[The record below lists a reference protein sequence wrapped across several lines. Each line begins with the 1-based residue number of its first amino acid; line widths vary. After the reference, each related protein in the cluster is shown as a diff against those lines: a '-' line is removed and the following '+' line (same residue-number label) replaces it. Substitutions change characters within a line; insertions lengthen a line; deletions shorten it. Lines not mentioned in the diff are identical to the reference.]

1 MITFDKLKI
10 VADISTIEIYDQSRF
25 EVIIKNGVVTALK
38 FYQELPYLL
47 MIKVDYQNR
56 EVVVEFSGK
65 VPGKDYPQLISI
77 KTIRRCFENINALCF
92 CSLDVEAMM
101 DSDVVKCDVTKD
113 VRIQDVPKLTQ
124 YVRNHISNYQQY
136 LCRKM
141 RNGNLVV
148 EKNVVSRKTKKRM
161 TIYDKEKE
169 MHRAENEAF
178 VEANGLEGAF
188 DGMCR
193 FELNLDSKE
202 QIRQAL
208 HVHNTKLMT
217 VLSANANPIAD
228 FLDNVVLSES
238 ESISI
243 PDKKTYIMT
252 LVLKDCDYDLEKVE
266 AKMRSF
272 IQSKG
277 TSIKSVMKPYIALLG
292 QMNSDD
298 GMDLWQDAR
307 RKLT

>member
-10 VADISTIEIYDQSRF
+10 VSDITSIEIHDTSRF
-25 EVIIKNGVVTALK
+25 EVITKKGVVTALK
-38 FYQELPYLL
+38 YYQEAPYLL

-56 EVVVEFSGK
+56 EVVIEFSGK
-65 VPGKDYPQLISI
+65 VLGPDYPKLISI
-77 KTIRRCFENINALCF
+77 RTIETCFENINALGF

-113 VRIQDVPKLTQ
+113 VKIENVSGLTQ

-136 LCRKM
+136 LCRKL

-161 TIYDKEKE
+161 TIYDKEKD

-193 FELNLDSKE
+193 FEINLDSKE

-217 VLSANANPIAD
+217 VLSADANPIAD
-228 FLDNVVLSES
+228 FLDNVVQSNNEG
-238 ESISI
+238 INM
-243 PDKKTYIMT
+243 PDKKTYMMT
-252 LVLKDCDYDLEKVE
+252 LVLKDCDFDLEKVE
-266 AKMRSF
+266 AKLRSF
-272 IQSKG
+272 IHSKG
-277 TSIKSVMKPYIALLG
+277 TSIRNVMKPYIALMG
-292 QMNSDD
+292 QMNSNGDEE
-298 GMDLWQDAR
+298 LWQDAR

>member
-10 VADISTIEIYDQSRF
+10 VADISTIVIHDQSRF
-25 EVIIKNGVVTALK
+25 EVITKKGVVTALK
-38 FYQELPYLL
+38 FYQESPYLL

-56 EVVVEFSGK
+56 EVVIEFSGK
-65 VPGKDYPQLISI
+65 VLGRDYPELISI
-77 KTIRRCFENINALCF
+77 RTIGKCFKNINDLGF

-101 DSDVVKCDVTKD
+101 DADVVKCDVTKD
-113 VRIQDVPKLTQ
+113 VKIQDVSGLTQ
-124 YVRNHISNYQQY
+124 YVRNHISNYQQF
-136 LCRKM
+136 LCRRL
-141 RNGNLVV
+141 RNGNLTV

-193 FELNLDSKE
+193 FEINLDSKE

-217 VLSANANPIAD
+217 VLSADANPIAD
-228 FLDNVVLSES
+228 FLDNVVQPES
-238 ESISI
+238 EVSM
-243 PDKKTYIMT
+243 PDKKTYMMT
-252 LVLKDCDYDLEKVE
+252 LVLKDCDYDLERVE
-266 AKMRSF
+266 AKLRSF
-272 IQSKG
+272 IHSKG
-277 TSIKSVMKPYIALLG
+277 TSIKNVMKPYIALMG
-292 QMNSDD
+292 QMTNNN
-298 GMDLWQDAR
+298 GADLWQDAR
-307 RKLT
+307 RKLA

>member
-10 VADISTIEIYDQSRF
+10 VADISTIEIHDQSRF
-25 EVIIKNGVVTALK
+25 EVITKKGVVTALK

-56 EVVVEFSGK
+56 EVVIEFSGK
-65 VPGKDYPQLISI
+65 VLGRDYPELISI
-77 KTIRRCFENINALCF
+77 RTIGKCFENINALGF

-101 DSDVVKCDVTKD
+101 DADVVKCDVTKD
-113 VRIQDVPKLTQ
+113 VKIQDVSGLTQ
-124 YVRNHISNYQQY
+124 YVRNHISNYQQF

-193 FELNLDSKE
+193 FEINLDSKE

-208 HVHNTKLMT
+208 HVHNTKLMS
-217 VLSANANPIAD
+217 VLSADANPIAD
-228 FLDNVVLSES
+228 FLDTVVQPES
-238 ESISI
+238 EVSL
-243 PDKKTYIMT
+243 PDKKTYMMT
-252 LVLKDCDYDLEKVE
+252 LVLKDCDYDLERVE
-266 AKMRSF
+266 AKLRSF
-272 IQSKG
+272 IHSKG
-277 TSIKSVMKPYIALLG
+277 TSIKNVMKPYIALMG
-292 QMNSDD
+292 QMNSN
-298 GMDLWQDAR
+298 GGAELWQDAR

>member
-1 MITFDKLKI
+1 MKI
-10 VADISTIEIYDQSRF
+10 VADISTIEIHDQSRF
-25 EVIIKNGVVTALK
+25 EVITKKGVVTALK

-56 EVVVEFSGK
+56 EVVIEFSGK
-65 VPGKDYPQLISI
+65 VLGRDYPELISTR
-77 KTIRRCFENINALCF
+77 TIGKCFENINALGF

-101 DSDVVKCDVTKD
+101 DADVVKCDVTKD
-113 VRIQDVPKLTQ
+113 VKIQDVSGLTQ
-124 YVRNHISNYQQY
+124 YVRNHISNYQQF

-193 FELNLDSKE
+193 FEINLDSKE

-217 VLSANANPIAD
+217 VLSADANPIAD
-228 FLDNVVLSES
+228 FLDNVVQPES
-238 ESISI
+238 EVSM
-243 PDKKTYIMT
+243 PDKKTYMMK
-252 LVLKDCDYDLEKVE
+252 LVLKDCDYDLERVE

-272 IQSKG
+272 IHSKG
-277 TSIKSVMKPYIALLG
+277 TSIRNVMKPYIALLG
-292 QMNSDD
+292 QMNNN
-298 GMDLWQDAR
+298 GGADLWQDAR
-307 RKLT
+307 RKLA

>member
-10 VADISTIEIYDQSRF
+10 VSDITSIEIHDTSRF
-25 EVIIKNGVVTALK
+25 EVITKKGVVTALK
-38 FYQELPYLL
+38 YYQEAPYLL

-56 EVVVEFSGK
+56 EVVIEFSGK
-65 VPGKDYPQLISI
+65 VLGPDYPKLISI
-77 KTIRRCFENINALCF
+77 RTIETCFENINALGF

-113 VRIQDVPKLTQ
+113 VKIENVSGLTQ

-136 LCRKM
+136 LCRKL

-161 TIYDKEKE
+161 TIYDKEKD

-193 FELNLDSKE
+193 FEINLDSKE
-202 QIRQAL
+202 RL
-208 HVHNTKLMT
+208 CR
-217 VLSANANPIAD
+217 D
-228 FLDNVVLSES
+228 ES
-238 ESISI
+238 HKNHSYLAY
-243 PDKKTYIMT
+243 P
-252 LVLKDCDYDLEKVE
+252 
-266 AKMRSF
+266 
-272 IQSKG
+272 Q
-277 TSIKSVMKPYIALLG
+277 KS
-292 QMNSDD
+292 
-298 GMDLWQDAR
+298 
-307 RKLT
+307 

>member
-10 VADISTIEIYDQSRF
+10 VSDISAIEIHDTSRF
-25 EVIIKNGVVTALK
+25 DVITMKGVVTALK
-38 FYQELPYLL
+38 YYQELPYLL
-47 MIKVDYQNR
+47 MIKVDYQSR

-65 VPGKDYPQLISI
+65 VLGKDYPKLISI
-77 KTIRRCFENINALCF
+77 RTIRKCFENINALGF
-92 CSLDVEAMM
+92 CSLDVEAML
-101 DSDVVKCDVTKD
+101 DADVVKCDVTRD
-113 VRIQDVPKLTQ
+113 VKIQDVSGLTQ
-124 YVRNHISNYQQY
+124 YVRNHISNYQQF
-136 LCRKM
+136 LCRKL

-217 VLSANANPIAD
+217 VLSADVNPIAD
-228 FLDNVVLSES
+228 FLDNVVQPES
-238 ESISI
+238 DVTSM
-243 PDKKTYIMT
+243 PDKKTYMMM
-252 LVLKDCDYDLEKVE
+252 LVLKDCEYDLEKVE
-266 AKMRSF
+266 AKLRSF
-272 IQSKG
+272 IHSKG
-277 TSIKSVMKPYIALLG
+277 TSIKKAMKPYIALMG
-292 QMNSDD
+292 QMNNN
-298 GMDLWQDAR
+298 GGADLWHDAR
-307 RKLT
+307 QKLT

>member
-1 MITFDKLKI
+1 MKI
-10 VADISTIEIYDQSRF
+10 VSDITSIEIHDTSRF
-25 EVIIKNGVVTALK
+25 EVITKKGVVTALK
-38 FYQELPYLL
+38 YYQEAPYLL

-56 EVVVEFSGK
+56 EVVIEFSGK
-65 VPGKDYPQLISI
+65 VLGKDYPKLISI
-77 KTIRRCFENINALCF
+77 RTIEMCFENINALGF

-113 VRIQDVPKLTQ
+113 VKIENVSGLTQ

-136 LCRKM
+136 LCRKL

-161 TIYDKEKE
+161 TIYDKEKD

-178 VEANGLEGAF
+178 VETNGLEGAF

-193 FELNLDSKE
+193 FEINLDSKE

-208 HVHNTKLMT
+208 HVHNTKLLT
-217 VLSANANPIAD
+217 VLSADANPIAD
-228 FLDNVVLSES
+228 FLDNVVQSHSEV
-238 ESISI
+238 ISM
-243 PDKKTYIMT
+243 PDKKTYMMT

-266 AKMRSF
+266 AKLRSF
-272 IQSKG
+272 IHSKG
-277 TSIKSVMKPYIALLG
+277 TSIRNVMKPYIALMG
-292 QMNSDD
+292 QMNDND
-298 GMDLWQDAR
+298 GADLWQDAR

>member
-10 VADISTIEIYDQSRF
+10 VADISSIEIHDQSRF
-25 EVIIKNGVVTALK
+25 EVITKKGVVTALK

-56 EVVVEFSGK
+56 EVVIEFSGK
-65 VPGKDYPQLISI
+65 VLGRDYPELISI
-77 KTIRRCFENINALCF
+77 RTIGKCFENINALGF

-101 DSDVVKCDVTKD
+101 DADVVKCDVTKD
-113 VRIQDVPKLTQ
+113 VKIQDVSGLTQ
-124 YVRNHISNYQQY
+124 YVRNHISNYQQF

-161 TIYDKEKE
+161 TIYNKEKE

-193 FELNLDSKE
+193 FEINLDSKE

-208 HVHNTKLMT
+208 HVHNTKLMS
-217 VLSANANPIAD
+217 VLSADANPIAD
-228 FLDNVVLSES
+228 FLDTVVQPES
-238 ESISI
+238 EVSL
-243 PDKKTYIMT
+243 PDKKTYMMT
-252 LVLKDCDYDLEKVE
+252 LVLKDCDYDLERVE
-266 AKMRSF
+266 AKLRSF
-272 IQSKG
+272 IHSKG
-277 TSIKSVMKPYIALLG
+277 TSIKNVMKPYIALMG
-292 QMNSDD
+292 QMNCN
-298 GMDLWQDAR
+298 GGADLWQDAR
-307 RKLT
+307 RQLA

>member
-10 VADISTIEIYDQSRF
+10 VSDITSIEIHDTSRF
-25 EVIIKNGVVTALK
+25 EVITKRGVVTALK
-38 FYQELPYLL
+38 YYQEVPYLL

-56 EVVVEFSGK
+56 EVVIEFSGK
-65 VPGKDYPQLISI
+65 VLGKDYPKLISI
-77 KTIRRCFENINALCF
+77 RTIAMCFENINALGF

-101 DSDVVKCDVTKD
+101 DSDVVKCDVTRD
-113 VRIQDVPKLTQ
+113 VKIQNVSGLTQ
-124 YVRNHISNYQQY
+124 YVRDHISNYQQY
-136 LCRKM
+136 LCRKL

-161 TIYDKEKE
+161 TIYDKEKD

-193 FELNLDSKE
+193 FEINLDSKE
-202 QIRQAL
+202 QIRKAL
-208 HVHNTKLMT
+208 HVHNTKLLT
-217 VLSANANPIAD
+217 VLSADANPIAD
-228 FLDNVVLSES
+228 FLDNVVQSHSEV
-238 ESISI
+238 ISM
-243 PDKKTYIMT
+243 PDKKTYMMM

-266 AKMRSF
+266 AKLRSF
-272 IQSKG
+272 IHSKG
-277 TSIKSVMKPYIALLG
+277 TSIRNVMKPYIALMG
-292 QMNSDD
+292 QMNSND
-298 GMDLWQDAR
+298 GADLWQDAR

>member
-10 VADISTIEIYDQSRF
+10 VSDISAIDIHDISRF
-25 EVIIKNGVVTALK
+25 DIITKNGVVSALK
-38 FYQELPYLL
+38 YYQELPYLL
-47 MIKVDYQNR
+47 MIKVDYQSR

-65 VPGKDYPQLISI
+65 VLGKDYPKLISI
-77 KTIRRCFENINALCF
+77 STIAKCFENINALGF
-92 CSLDVEAMM
+92 CSLDVETMM

-113 VRIQDVPKLTQ
+113 VKIQDVSGLTQ
-124 YVRNHISNYQQY
+124 YIRNHISNYQQF
-136 LCRKM
+136 LCRKL

-148 EKNVVSRKTKKRM
+148 DKNVVSRKTKKRM
-161 TIYDKEKE
+161 IIYDKEKE

-193 FELNLDSKE
+193 FEINLDSKE

-217 VLSANANPIAD
+217 VLSADANPIAD
-228 FLDNVVLSES
+228 YLDNVVQSPIED
-238 ESISI
+238 ISI
-243 PDKKTYIMT
+243 PDKKTYMMT

-266 AKMRSF
+266 AKLRSF
-272 IQSKG
+272 INSRG
-277 TSIKSVMKPYIALLG
+277 TSIRNIMKPYIALMD
-292 QMNSDD
+292 QMNNK
-298 GMDLWQDAR
+298 GGADLWQDTR
-307 RKLT
+307 RKLS

>member
-10 VADISTIEIYDQSRF
+10 VADISAIDIHDQSRF
-25 EVIIKNGVVTALK
+25 EVITKKGVVTALK
-38 FYQELPYLL
+38 FYQELPFLL

-56 EVVVEFSGK
+56 EVVIEFSGK
-65 VPGKDYPQLISI
+65 VLGRDYPELISI
-77 KTIRRCFENINALCF
+77 RTIGKCFENINALGF

-101 DSDVVKCDVTKD
+101 DADVVKCDVTKD
-113 VRIQDVPKLTQ
+113 VKIQDVSGLTQ
-124 YVRNHISNYQQY
+124 YVRNHISNYQQF

-193 FELNLDSKE
+193 FEINLDSKE
-202 QIRQAL
+202 QIRQTL

-217 VLSANANPIAD
+217 VLSAEANPIAD
-228 FLDNVVLSES
+228 FLNNVVQPES
-238 ESISI
+238 EVSI
-243 PDKKTYIMT
+243 PDKKTYMMT
-252 LVLKDCDYDLEKVE
+252 LVLKDCDYDLERVE
-266 AKMRSF
+266 AKLRSF
-272 IQSKG
+272 IHSKG
-277 TSIKSVMKPYIALLG
+277 TSIKNVMKPYIALMG
-292 QMNSDD
+292 QMTNNN
-298 GMDLWQDAR
+298 GADLWQDAR
-307 RKLT
+307 RKLM

>member
-10 VADISTIEIYDQSRF
+10 VADISAIDIHDQSRF
-25 EVIIKNGVVTALK
+25 EVITKKGVVTALK

-56 EVVVEFSGK
+56 EVVIEFSGK
-65 VPGKDYPQLISI
+65 VLGRDYPELISI
-77 KTIRRCFENINALCF
+77 STIGTCFENINALGF

-101 DSDVVKCDVTKD
+101 DADVVKCDVTKD
-113 VRIQDVPKLTQ
+113 VKIQDVSGLTQ
-124 YVRNHISNYQQY
+124 YVRNHISNYQQF

-188 DGMCR
+188 NGMCR
-193 FELNLDSKE
+193 FEINLDSKE
-202 QIRQAL
+202 QIRKAL
-208 HVHNTKLMT
+208 HVHNTKLLT
-217 VLSANANPIAD
+217 VLSADANPIAD
-228 FLDNVVLSES
+228 FLDNVVQPES
-238 ESISI
+238 EVSM
-243 PDKKTYIMT
+243 PDKKTYMMT
-252 LVLKDCDYDLEKVE
+252 LVLKDCDYDLERVE
-266 AKMRSF
+266 AKLRSF
-272 IQSKG
+272 IHSKG
-277 TSIKSVMKPYIALLG
+277 TSIKNVMKPYIALMG
-292 QMNSDD
+292 QMNNND
-298 GMDLWQDAR
+298 GADLWQDAR

>member
-10 VADISTIEIYDQSRF
+10 VSDISAIDIHDISRF
-25 EVIIKNGVVTALK
+25 DIITKNGVVTALK
-38 FYQELPYLL
+38 YYQELPYLL
-47 MIKVDYQNR
+47 MIKVDYQSR

-65 VPGKDYPQLISI
+65 VLGKDYPKLISI
-77 KTIRRCFENINALCF
+77 STIAKCFENINALGF
-92 CSLDVEAMM
+92 CSLDVETMM

-113 VRIQDVPKLTQ
+113 VKIQDVSGLTQ
-124 YVRNHISNYQQY
+124 YIRNHISNYQQF
-136 LCRKM
+136 LCRKL

-148 EKNVVSRKTKKRM
+148 DKNVVSRKTKKRM
-161 TIYDKEKE
+161 IIYDKEKE

-193 FELNLDSKE
+193 FEINLDSKE

-217 VLSANANPIAD
+217 VLSADANPIAD
-228 FLDNVVLSES
+228 YLDNVVQSPIED
-238 ESISI
+238 ISI
-243 PDKKTYIMT
+243 PDKKTYMMT

-266 AKMRSF
+266 AKLRSF
-272 IQSKG
+272 INSRG
-277 TSIKSVMKPYIALLG
+277 TSIRNIMKPYIALMD
-292 QMNSDD
+292 QMNNK
-298 GMDLWQDAR
+298 GGADLWQDTR
-307 RKLT
+307 RKLS

>member
-1 MITFDKLKI
+1 MKI
-10 VADISTIEIYDQSRF
+10 VADISAIDIHDQSRF
-25 EVIIKNGVVTALK
+25 EVITKKGVVTALK

-56 EVVVEFSGK
+56 EVVIEFSGK
-65 VPGKDYPQLISI
+65 VLGRDYPELISI
-77 KTIRRCFENINALCF
+77 STIGTCFENINALGF

-101 DSDVVKCDVTKD
+101 DADVVKCDVTKD
-113 VRIQDVPKLTQ
+113 VKIQDVSGLTQ
-124 YVRNHISNYQQY
+124 YVRNHISNYQQF

-188 DGMCR
+188 NGMCR
-193 FELNLDSKE
+193 FEINLDSKE
-202 QIRQAL
+202 QIRKAL
-208 HVHNTKLMT
+208 HVHNTKLLT
-217 VLSANANPIAD
+217 VLSADANPIAD
-228 FLDNVVLSES
+228 FLDNVVQPES
-238 ESISI
+238 EVSM
-243 PDKKTYIMT
+243 PDKKTYMMT
-252 LVLKDCDYDLEKVE
+252 LVLKDCDYDLERVE
-266 AKMRSF
+266 AKLRSF
-272 IQSKG
+272 IHSKG
-277 TSIKSVMKPYIALLG
+277 TSIKNVMKPYIALMG
-292 QMNSDD
+292 QMNNND
-298 GMDLWQDAR
+298 GADLWQDAR

>member
-10 VADISTIEIYDQSRF
+10 VADISSIEIHDQSRF
-25 EVIIKNGVVTALK
+25 EVITKKGVVTALK

-56 EVVVEFSGK
+56 EVVIEFSGK
-65 VPGKDYPQLISI
+65 VLGRDYPELISI
-77 KTIRRCFENINALCF
+77 RTIGKCFENINALGF

-101 DSDVVKCDVTKD
+101 DADVVKCDVTKD
-113 VRIQDVPKLTQ
+113 VKIQDVSGLTQ
-124 YVRNHISNYQQY
+124 YVRNHISNYQQF

-193 FELNLDSKE
+193 FEINLDSKE

-208 HVHNTKLMT
+208 HVHNTKLMS
-217 VLSANANPIAD
+217 VLSADANPIAD
-228 FLDNVVLSES
+228 FLDTVVQPES
-238 ESISI
+238 EVSL
-243 PDKKTYIMT
+243 PDKKTYMMT
-252 LVLKDCDYDLEKVE
+252 LVLKDCDYDLERVE
-266 AKMRSF
+266 AKLRSF
-272 IQSKG
+272 IHSKG
-277 TSIKSVMKPYIALLG
+277 TSIKNVMKPYIALMG
-292 QMNSDD
+292 QMNSN
-298 GMDLWQDAR
+298 GGAELWQDAR

>member
-10 VADISTIEIYDQSRF
+10 VADISTIEIHDQSKF
-25 EVIIKNGVVTALK
+25 EVITKKGVVTALK

-56 EVVVEFSGK
+56 EVVIEFSGK
-65 VPGKDYPQLISI
+65 VLGRDYPELISI
-77 KTIRRCFENINALCF
+77 KTIGKCFENINALGF

-101 DSDVVKCDVTKD
+101 DADVVKCDVTKD
-113 VRIQDVPKLTQ
+113 VKIQDVSGLTQ
-124 YVRNHISNYQQY
+124 YVRNHISNYQQF

-178 VEANGLEGAF
+178 VEANGLQGAF

-193 FELNLDSKE
+193 FEINLDSKE

-217 VLSANANPIAD
+217 VLSADANPIAD
-228 FLDNVVLSES
+228 FLDNVVQPES
-238 ESISI
+238 EVSM
-243 PDKKTYIMT
+243 PDKKTYMMT

-266 AKMRSF
+266 AKLRSF
-272 IQSKG
+272 IHSKG
-277 TSIKSVMKPYIALLG
+277 TSIKNVMKPYIALMG
-292 QMNSDD
+292 QMNNND
-298 GMDLWQDAR
+298 GADLWQDAR